1 MELPAGEHQMTLQT
15 LAGNGS
21 FLGPAELVRIQVRD
35 GRNTYVLANFPDAKL
50 AGRIV
55 TSGGK

>member
-1 MELPAGEHQMTLQT
+1 MGR
-15 LAGNGS
+15 NGQFVGGAYS
-21 FLGPAELVRIQVRD
+21 TKVQVRD

-50 AGRIV
+50 VGQIL